1 MPELAEVEYYRK
13 QWNPGLGR
21 PVRAV
26 LVHERAKIF
35 RGTEVGALQAA
46 LTGATLLSSQAA
58 AKQMLFRFSS
68 DKCTALTKAATVPS
82 FALRAMEGRPSVLS
96 TVASA
101 KGEALAK
108 DGAWL
113 GVHLGMTGELRAEP
127 PGYVAQKHD
136 HLILATDA
144 HALVFTDPR
153 MFGKIEFT
161 SGETPPTWW
170 TRVAPPILS
179 DAFTVEAV
187 AAFLRRRARPPI
199 KAVLLMQERFP
210 GVGNWMADEV
220 LWRAAIHPK
229 KPAGRLTPAEVR
241 ALHREVR
248 WVCRRALATIGET
261 YADPPKS
268 WLFPHRWENGGRCP
282 KTKKPLARAEIG
294 GRTTC
299 WSPAR
304 QKLH

>member
-35 RGTEVGALQAA
+35 RGTEVNALRTA

-58 AKQMLFRFSS
+58 AKQMLFRFS
-68 DKCTALTKAATVPS
+68 TH
-82 FALRAMEGRPSVLS
+82 
-96 TVASA
+96 
-101 KGEALAK
+101 
-108 DGAWL
+108 AWL
-113 GVHLGMTGELRAEP
+113 GVHLGMSGELHAEP
-127 PGYVAQKHD
+127 AGYAPRKHD
-136 HLILATDA
+136 HLVLATDA

-161 SGETPPTWW
+161 PGETPPAWW
-170 TRVAPPILS
+170 TRLAPPILS
-179 DAFTVEAV
+179 EAFTVEAV
-187 AAFLRRRARPPI
+187 AAFLRRRARAPI

-210 GVGNWMADEV
+210 GIGNWMADEV

-229 KPAGRLTPAEVR
+229 KPAGRLAPAEVR
-241 ALHREVR
+241 TLHRELR

-261 YADPPKS
+261 CADPPKS

-282 KTKKPLARAEIG
+282 KTKKLLVRAEIG

-304 QKLH
+304 QKLK